1 MNKPKVFNYREYT
14 ELRDAY
20 KALLEDNNKLMADNK
35 QLRHDKAN
43 LEIRCRILKDHDDR
57 MTKRVKELEGES

>member
-1 MNKPKVFNYREYT
+1 MKPPVFSYKQYT
-14 ELRDAY
+14 DLRDAY

-43 LEIRCRILKDHDDR
+43 LEIRCRILEDHDQR
-57 MTKRVKELEGES
+57 MTRRVKELEGEA